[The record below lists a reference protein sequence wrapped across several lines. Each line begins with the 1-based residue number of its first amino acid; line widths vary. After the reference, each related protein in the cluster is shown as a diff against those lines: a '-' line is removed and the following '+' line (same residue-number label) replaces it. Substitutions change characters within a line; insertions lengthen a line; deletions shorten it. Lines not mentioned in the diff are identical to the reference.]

1 METNWV
7 SWHEPYA
14 DETTPL
20 SRRLRIIQEHLA
32 AWLGQERPSEDGLRI
47 LSLCA
52 GDGRDL
58 LEVLAQQ
65 AAGEQVDA
73 VFVEITPE
81 LTERARAVAAAFG
94 LDRVRVRTGDAGD
107 PQVYADC
114 AGVDLLLLAGLFGNI
129 SDKDVQRVIGTLPM
143 LCRAGA
149 RVIWTRHRKEPDLTP
164 TIRAWFAEAG
174 FVEQSFIAPPDVY
187 FTVGVHD
194 FHGTPAA
201 WSPPSRLFTFIR

>member
-14 DETTPL
+14 DETSPL
-20 SRRLRIIQEHLA
+20 SRRLRVIQEHLA
-32 AWLGQERPSEDGLRI
+32 AWLEHQQPSDDRLRV

-58 LEVLAQQ
+58 LEVLAHR
-65 AAGEQVDA
+65 ADAEQVDA
-73 VFVEITPE
+73 VLVEITPE
-81 LTERARAVAAAFG
+81 LTQRVRDVAAASG

-114 AGVDLLLLAGLFGNI
+114 AGVDLLLLAGVFGNI
-129 SDKDVQRVIGTLPM
+129 SDTDVQRVIATLPM

-164 TIRAWFAEAG
+164 SIRDWFARAG
-174 FVEQSFIAPPDVY
+174 FVEQSFTAPADVY

-194 FHGTPAA
+194 FHGTAAA